1 MLRWFIVIFLAL
13 VLIGWLNPL
22 LQKIGLGRLPG
33 DLRFRFRGR
42 NRNLPLAS
50 TLLLSLIA
58 TLVAKLV

>member
-42 NRNLPLAS
+42 DWYLPLAS

>member
-1 MLRWFIVIFLAL
+1 MIFLAL

-42 NRNLPLAS
+42 VWNLPLAS

>member
-42 NRNLPLAS
+42 NWNLPLSS

-58 TLVAKLV
+58 TLVAKLI

>member
-22 LQKIGLGRLPG
+22 LQKIGLGQLPG

-42 NRNLPLAS
+42 DWNLPLSS

>member
-33 DLRFRFRGR
+33 DLRFRIRGR
-42 NRNLPLAS
+42 DWNLPLSS

-58 TLVAKLV
+58 TLVAKLI

>member
-42 NRNLPLAS
+42 DWNLPLAS

-58 TLVAKLV
+58 TLVAKLI